1 MKKMKKTTKR
11 SGNMFKLTLLNKYSK
26 FNYEEVITD
35 VTDVFV
41 FDEEIVLFLYRPKVF
56 TWSDGKEVP
65 WTEMAAYKKN
75 MFEIIK
81 IEGVK

>member
-1 MKKMKKTTKR
+1 
-11 SGNMFKLTLLNKYSK
+11 MFKLTLLNKYSK

-41 FDEEIVLFLYRPKVF
+41 FDEDIVLYLYRPKVF

-65 WTEMAAYKKN
+65 WTEVTQYKKHSW
-75 MFEIIK
+75 EIIK
-81 IEGVK
+81 IEEVK